1 MIGKV
6 ELALK
11 VWSLPDGLPGLNE
24 RVPGG
29 RQGFW
34 DHGTFGTSGHSVCIA
49 ST

>member
-6 ELALK
+6 ELALN
-11 VWSLPDGLPGLNE
+11 VWSLPDRLRGLNE

-34 DHGTFGTSGHSVCIA
+34 YHGTFGTSGHSICIA